1 MFIFENRKKLKTTA
15 PYRVVNSVADPER
28 FDSDADPTFH
38 ADADPDPNFVARERK
53 KNCLHYLQPFFLKSY
68 KTCDV

>member
-1 MFIFENRKKLKTTA
+1 MFIFENRKKVKTTA

-53 KNCLHYLQPFFLKSY
+53 KIVFIIFIPFS
-68 KTCDV
+68 